1 MSARSALNLSVWN
14 RYDLRCLRSAAVT
27 GLTEAEVM
35 AALDDPGNP
44 SLFGL
49 TVGPGWAQITR
60 DSQTWTL
67 VSRPGFLGGSRRQEE
82 RTIMDIGKDLLLEM
96 YRTMQRIRLF
106 EATVRDLATA
116 NEIPGFV
123 HVSIGEE
130 ASAAGICA
138 ALRKTDRITSTHR
151 GHGHLIA
158 KGGKLAQMMAE
169 IFGKR
174 TGYCKG
180 KGGSMHIV
188 DFALGILGANG
199 IVGAGLPIATGSALA
214 AVIAKRDDVTAC
226 FFGDGASNEGT
237 FHESLNLAAVWKLP
251 VVYVCENNG
260 FGEFTPMQTVTSVKD
275 IAVRAQAYGIPG
287 YVVDGNDVLEVYG
300 YASEAVARAR
310 AGEGPTLL
318 ECKTYR
324 WEGHVVGEQ
333 AFLGTGAYRSEQEIN
348 EWKARCPLIRFQK
361 FAAESGK
368 ITSAELKKIEDETAA
383 ELEEAVKFARES
395 PLPDVSE
402 VKDDV
407 YI

>member
-1 MSARSALNLSVWN
+1 M
-14 RYDLRCLRSAAVT
+14 DL
-27 GLTEAEVM
+27 
-35 AALDDPGNP
+35 
-44 SLFGL
+44 
-49 TVGPGWAQITR
+49 
-60 DSQTWTL
+60 
-67 VSRPGFLGGSRRQEE
+67 
-82 RTIMDIGKDLLLEM
+82 GKDLLLDM
-96 YRTMQRIRLF
+96 YRSMTRIRLF
-106 EATVRDLATA
+106 ETKVRDLATA

-130 ASAAGICA
+130 ASATGVCA

-151 GHGHLIA
+151 GHSHLIA
-158 KGGKLAQMMAE
+158 KGGRLDRMMAE
-169 IFGKR
+169 LFGKR

-188 DFALGILGANG
+188 DFSLGILGANG

-214 AVIAKRDDVTAC
+214 AVIAGTDDVTAC

-251 VVYVCENNG
+251 VVFVCENNG

-275 IAVRAQAYGIPG
+275 IAVRAKAYDIPG
-287 YVVDGNDVLEVYG
+287 HIVDGNDVLEVYR

-333 AFLGTGAYRSEQEIN
+333 AFLGAASYRTEQEVN
-348 EWKARCPLIRFQK
+348 EWKARCPLIRFDK
-361 FAAESGK
+361 FAVESGK
-368 ITSAELKKIEDETAA
+368 ISVADLQRIKQETEA
-383 ELEEAVKFARES
+383 ELETAIKFARES
-395 PLPDVSE
+395 PLPDASE
-402 VKDDV
+402 VTDDV
-407 YI
+407 FT